1 MHLVHVH
8 IYIYIHI
15 NYRYM
20 DYVSIYTVYLGEV
33 GNRGPRSFVHIYI
46 YIYVYIYNLCNMGFE
61 DIRLKCDID
70 EVKMMAPFSISF
82 ARH

>member
-1 MHLVHVH
+1 MHLVH

-20 DYVSIYTVYLGEV
+20 DYVFIYTVYLGEV
-33 GNRGPRSFVHIYI
+33 GNRGPGSFVHIF
-46 YIYVYIYNLCNMGFE
+46 IYNLCNLGFE
-61 DIRLKCDID
+61 DIRLQCDID
-70 EVKMMAPFSISF
+70 EVKMMAPFIISF